1 MAEETVKRVTG
12 LNPLFQAMTEISTIM
27 LPSFT
32 GSPFDSSA
40 DAGVPEQDDLKCHY
54 YPAPDNSHMPN
65 HDSRMQNAMLDIPPI
80 GNVHQNSATEAIEAN
95 KIGRT
100 SSMQRVASLEHLQKR
115 IRGDPKVL
123 VEPKAGENNRV
134 T

>member
-12 LNPLFQAMTEISTIM
+12 LNPLFQAMSEISTIM
-27 LPSFT
+27 MPSFT

-40 DAGVPEQDDLKCHY
+40 DAAVPEQDDLKHHY
-54 YPAPDNSHMPN
+54 YPAPENSHMPN
-65 HDSRMQNAMLDIPPI
+65 HDARMQNGMLDIPPA

-100 SSMQRVASLEHLQKR
+100 SAMQRVASLEHLQKR
-115 IRGDPKVL
+115 IRG
-123 VEPKAGENNRV
+123 EANSCGTQSRGEQ
-134 T
+134 